1 MKECI
6 DVKKSHQ
13 GMYVFQSNMSL
24 YGMSIIQTLQTGTC
38 PSKKSVFSFR
48 HFLVGHS
55 EIRNSGL
62 NKRRIN
68 ESENSD
74 KLSA

>member
-1 MKECI
+1 
-6 DVKKSHQ
+6 
-13 GMYVFQSNMSL
+13 MYVFQSNMSL

>member
-1 MKECI
+1 
-6 DVKKSHQ
+6 
-13 GMYVFQSNMSL
+13 MYAFQSKMSL

-55 EIRNSGL
+55 GIRNSGL
-62 NKRRIN
+62 KKRRIN
-68 ESENSD
+68 
-74 KLSA
+74 